1 MEDGEGVQM
10 RTRNE
15 RKRDDHDLTV
25 FLLLCAAGLTL
36 LLLRGCAEA
45 AEAEANKP
53 DQTSASVLTY
63 AETQEDPLESE
74 AIEAAVLATIGTE
87 YEEDSFGYSFTE
99 LMKIISA
106 EGGEDYDT
114 CWYVATCLMT
124 AQLKTGLRYTPTEMA
139 GLQQFADPADTYT
152 NEAYD
157 ACVEVFLRGNRAP
170 EVKDATVFHCL
181 GRGNTNYHDGELC
194 EWVTEHNGVDYYVEL
209 KDWSEEVARWQ
220 SRSE

>member
-1 MEDGEGVQM
+1 M

-15 RKRDDHDLTV
+15 RRRDNHDLTV
-25 FLLLCAAGLTL
+25 FLLLCAAGLTA
-36 LLLRGCAEA
+36 LLRSCN
-45 AEAEANKP
+45 EAERESTPRA
-53 DQTSASVLTY
+53 ASCATELTY
-63 AETQEDPLESE
+63 ADTQEDPMEAE
-74 AIEAAVLATIGTE
+74 AIEAAVLAAVGTE
-87 YEEDSFGYSFTE
+87 YEEDAFGYSFTE
-99 LMKIISA
+99 LAKIISA

-124 AQLKTGLRYTPTEMA
+124 AQLKTGLRFTPTEVADM
-139 GLQQFADPADTYT
+139 QRFADPADTYT
-152 NEAYD
+152 EAAYN

-194 EWVTEHNGVDYYVEL
+194 EWVTEHNGVDYYTEL
-209 KDWSEEVARWQ
+209 KNWDEEVAKWQ

>member
-1 MEDGEGVQM
+1 M

-15 RKRDDHDLTV
+15 RRRDNNDLTV
-25 FLLLCAAGLTL
+25 FLLLCAAGLTA
-36 LLLRGCAEA
+36 LLLRSCNEAEWESTPSAASCA
-45 AEAEANKP
+45 AE
-53 DQTSASVLTY
+53 LTY
-63 AETQEDPLESE
+63 AETQEDPLEAE
-74 AIEAAVLATIGTE
+74 AIEAAVLAAVGTE
-87 YEEDSFGYSFTE
+87 YEEDAFGYSFTE
-99 LMKIISA
+99 LAKIISA

-124 AQLKTGLRYTPTEMA
+124 AQLKTGLRFTPTEVADM
-139 GLQQFADPADTYT
+139 QRFADPADTYT
-152 NEAYD
+152 EAAYN

-194 EWVTEHNGVDYYVEL
+194 EWVTEHNGVDYYTEL
-209 KDWSEEVARWQ
+209 KNWDEEVAKWQ

>member
-1 MEDGEGVQM
+1 M

-15 RKRDDHDLTV
+15 RRRDNHDLTV
-25 FLLLCAAGLTL
+25 FLLLCAAGLTA
-36 LLLRGCAEA
+36 LLLRSCNEAEWESTPSAASCA
-45 AEAEANKP
+45 AE
-53 DQTSASVLTY
+53 LTY
-63 AETQEDPLESE
+63 AETQEDPLEAE
-74 AIEAAVLATIGTE
+74 AIEAAVLAAVGTE
-87 YEEDSFGYSFTE
+87 YEEDAFGYSFTE
-99 LMKIISA
+99 LANIISA

-124 AQLKTGLRYTPTEMA
+124 AQLKTGLRFTPTEVADM
-139 GLQQFADPADTYT
+139 QRFADPADTYT
-152 NEAYD
+152 EAAYN

-194 EWVTEHNGVDYYVEL
+194 EWVTEHNGVDYYTEL
-209 KDWSEEVARWQ
+209 KNWDEEVAKWQ

>member
-1 MEDGEGVQM
+1 M

-15 RKRDDHDLTV
+15 RRRDNHDLTV
-25 FLLLCAAGLTL
+25 FLLLCTAGLTA
-36 LLLRGCAEA
+36 LLLRSCDGAERERTPSAASYA
-45 AEAEANKP
+45 AE
-53 DQTSASVLTY
+53 LTY
-63 AETQEDPLESE
+63 ADTQEDPLEAE
-74 AIEAAVLATIGTE
+74 AIEAAVLAAVGTE
-87 YEEDSFGYSFTE
+87 YEEDAFGYSFTE
-99 LMKIISA
+99 LAKIISA

-124 AQLKTGLRYTPTEMA
+124 AQLKTGLRFTPTEVANM
-139 GLQQFADPADTYT
+139 QRFADPADTYT
-152 NEAYD
+152 EAAYN

-194 EWVTEHNGVDYYVEL
+194 EWVTEHNGVDYYTEL
-209 KDWSEEVARWQ
+209 KNWDEEVAKWQ

>member
-1 MEDGEGVQM
+1 M

-15 RKRDDHDLTV
+15 RRRDNHDLTV
-25 FLLLCAAGLTL
+25 FLLLCTAGLTA
-36 LLLRGCAEA
+36 LLLRSCGGAERESTPSAASYA
-45 AEAEANKP
+45 AE
-53 DQTSASVLTY
+53 LTY
-63 AETQEDPLESE
+63 AETQEDPLEAE
-74 AIEAAVLATIGTE
+74 AIEAAVLAAVGTE
-87 YEEDSFGYSFTE
+87 YEEDAFGYSFTE
-99 LMKIISA
+99 LAKIISA

-124 AQLKTGLRYTPTEMA
+124 AQLKTGLRFTPTEVADM
-139 GLQQFADPADTYT
+139 QRFADPADTYT
-152 NEAYD
+152 EEAYN

-194 EWVTEHNGVDYYVEL
+194 EWVTEHNGVDYYTEL
-209 KDWSEEVARWQ
+209 KNWDEEVAKWQ

>member
-1 MEDGEGVQM
+1 M

-15 RKRDDHDLTV
+15 RRRDNHDLTV
-25 FLLLCAAGLTL
+25 FLLLCTAGLTA
-36 LLLRGCAEA
+36 LLLRSCGGAERESTPSAASYA
-45 AEAEANKP
+45 AE
-53 DQTSASVLTY
+53 LTY
-63 AETQEDPLESE
+63 AETQEDPLEAE
-74 AIEAAVLATIGTE
+74 AIEAAVLAAIGTE
-87 YEEDSFGYSFTE
+87 YEEDAFGYSFTE
-99 LMKIISA
+99 LAKIISA

-124 AQLKTGLRYTPTEMA
+124 AQLKTGLRFTPTEVADM
-139 GLQQFADPADTYT
+139 QRFADPADTYT
-152 NEAYD
+152 EAAYN

-194 EWVTEHNGVDYYVEL
+194 EWVVEHNGVDYYTEL
-209 KDWSEEVARWQ
+209 KNWDEEVAKWQ

>member
-1 MEDGEGVQM
+1 M

-15 RKRDDHDLTV
+15 RRRDNHDLTV
-25 FLLLCAAGLTL
+25 FLLLCAAGLTA
-36 LLLRGCAEA
+36 LLLRSCGGAERESTPRAASCATE
-45 AEAEANKP
+45 
-53 DQTSASVLTY
+53 LTY
-63 AETQEDPLESE
+63 ADTQEDPLEAE
-74 AIEAAVLATIGTE
+74 AIEAAVLAAVGTE
-87 YEEDSFGYSFTE
+87 YEEDAFGYSFTE
-99 LMKIISA
+99 LAKIISA

-124 AQLKTGLRYTPTEMA
+124 AQLKTGLRFTPTEVADM
-139 GLQQFADPADTYT
+139 QRFADPADTYT
-152 NEAYD
+152 EAAYN

-194 EWVTEHNGVDYYVEL
+194 EWVTEHNGVDYYTEL
-209 KDWSEEVARWQ
+209 KNWDEEVAKWQ

>member
-1 MEDGEGVQM
+1 M

-15 RKRDDHDLTV
+15 RRRDNHDLTV
-25 FLLLCAAGLTL
+25 FLLLCAAGLTA
-36 LLLRGCAEA
+36 LLLRSCGRAERESTPIAVGCA
-45 AEAEANKP
+45 AE
-53 DQTSASVLTY
+53 LTY

-74 AIEAAVLATIGTE
+74 AIEAAVLAVVGTE
-87 YEEDSFGYSFTE
+87 YEEDAFGYSFTE
-99 LMKIISA
+99 LAKIISA

-124 AQLKTGLRYTPTEMA
+124 AQLKTGLRFTPTEVADM
-139 GLQQFADPADTYT
+139 QRFADPADTYT
-152 NEAYD
+152 EEAYN

-194 EWVTEHNGVDYYVEL
+194 EWVAEHNGVDYYTEL
-209 KDWSEEVARWQ
+209 KNWGEEVAKWQ

>member
-1 MEDGEGVQM
+1 M

-15 RKRDDHDLTV
+15 RRRDNHDLTV
-25 FLLLCAAGLTL
+25 FLLLCATGLTA
-36 LLLRGCAEA
+36 LLLRSCN
-45 AEAEANKP
+45 EAERESTPRA
-53 DQTSASVLTY
+53 ASCATGLTY
-63 AETQEDPLESE
+63 AETQEDPLEAE
-74 AIEAAVLATIGTE
+74 AIEAAVLAAVGTE
-87 YEEDSFGYSFTE
+87 YEEDAFGYSFTE
-99 LMKIISA
+99 LTKIISA

-124 AQLKTGLRYTPTEMA
+124 AQLKTGLRFTPTEVADM
-139 GLQQFADPADTYT
+139 QRFADPADTYT
-152 NEAYD
+152 EAAYN

-194 EWVTEHNGVDYYVEL
+194 EWVVEHNGVDYYTEL
-209 KDWSEEVARWQ
+209 KNWDEEVAKWQ

>member
-1 MEDGEGVQM
+1 M

-15 RKRDDHDLTV
+15 RRRDNHDLTV
-25 FLLLCAAGLTL
+25 FLLLCAAGLTA
-36 LLLRGCAEA
+36 LLLRSCGEAGRESTYSAASCA
-45 AEAEANKP
+45 AE
-53 DQTSASVLTY
+53 LTY

-74 AIEAAVLATIGTE
+74 AIEAAVLATIGTA
-87 YEEDSFGYSFTE
+87 YEEDAFGYSFTE
-99 LMKIISA
+99 LAKIISA

-124 AQLKTGLRYTPTEMA
+124 AQLKTGLRFTPAEVADM
-139 GLQQFADPADTYT
+139 QRFADPADTYT
-152 NEAYD
+152 EEAYN

-181 GRGNTNYHDGELC
+181 GRGNTNYHDGALC
-194 EWVTEHNGVDYYVEL
+194 EWVAEHNGVDYYTEL
-209 KDWSEEVARWQ
+209 KNWDEEVAKWQ

>member
-1 MEDGEGVQM
+1 M

-15 RKRDDHDLTV
+15 RRRDNHDLTV
-25 FLLLCAAGLTL
+25 FLLLCAAGLTA
-36 LLLRGCAEA
+36 LLLRSCNEAERESTPSAASCA
-45 AEAEANKP
+45 AE
-53 DQTSASVLTY
+53 LTY
-63 AETQEDPLESE
+63 AETQEDPLEAE
-74 AIEAAVLATIGTE
+74 AIEAAVLAAVGTE
-87 YEEDSFGYSFTE
+87 YEEDAFGYSFTE
-99 LMKIISA
+99 LAKIISA

-124 AQLKTGLRYTPTEMA
+124 AQLKTGLRFTPTEVADM
-139 GLQQFADPADTYT
+139 QRFADPADTYT
-152 NEAYD
+152 EAAYN

-194 EWVTEHNGVDYYVEL
+194 EWVTEHNGVDYYTEL
-209 KDWSEEVARWQ
+209 KNWDEEVEKWQ

>member
-1 MEDGEGVQM
+1 M

-15 RKRDDHDLTV
+15 RRRDNHDLTV
-25 FLLLCAAGLTL
+25 FLLLCTAGLTA
-36 LLLRGCAEA
+36 LLLRSCGGAERESTPSATSYA
-45 AEAEANKP
+45 AE
-53 DQTSASVLTY
+53 LTY
-63 AETQEDPLESE
+63 AETQEDPMEAE
-74 AIEAAVLATIGTE
+74 AIEAAVLAAVGTE
-87 YEEDSFGYSFTE
+87 YEEDAFGYSFTE
-99 LMKIISA
+99 LAKIISA

-124 AQLKTGLRYTPTEMA
+124 AQLKTGLRFTPTEVADM
-139 GLQQFADPADTYT
+139 QRFADPADTYT
-152 NEAYD
+152 EEAYN

-194 EWVTEHNGVDYYVEL
+194 EWVVEHNGVNYYTEL
-209 KDWSEEVARWQ
+209 KNWDEEVAKWQ

>member
-1 MEDGEGVQM
+1 M

-15 RKRDDHDLTV
+15 RRRDNHDLTV
-25 FLLLCAAGLTL
+25 FLLLCTAGLTA
-36 LLLRGCAEA
+36 LLLRSCGGAERESTPREASCATE
-45 AEAEANKP
+45 
-53 DQTSASVLTY
+53 LTY
-63 AETQEDPLESE
+63 AETQEDPLEAE
-74 AIEAAVLATIGTE
+74 AIEAAVLAAIGTE
-87 YEEDSFGYSFTE
+87 YEEDAFGYSFTE
-99 LMKIISA
+99 LAKIISA

-124 AQLKTGLRYTPTEMA
+124 AQLKTGLRFTPTEVADM
-139 GLQQFADPADTYT
+139 QRFADPADTYT
-152 NEAYD
+152 EAAYN

-194 EWVTEHNGVDYYVEL
+194 EWVTEHNGVDYYTEL
-209 KDWSEEVARWQ
+209 KNWDEEVAKWQ

>member
-1 MEDGEGVQM
+1 MK
-10 RTRNE
+10 TRNE
-15 RKRDDHDLTV
+15 RRRDNHDLIL
-25 FLLLCAAGLTL
+25 FLFLCALGMTA
-36 LLLRGCAEA
+36 LLLRGCGRAEP
-45 AEAEANKP
+45 ESIIP
-53 DQTSASVLTY
+53 ITSYAVEPTY

-74 AIEAAVLATIGTE
+74 AIEAAVLASVGTE
-87 YEEDSFGYSFTE
+87 YEEDTFGYSFTE
-99 LMKIISA
+99 LAKIISA

-124 AQLKTGLRYTPTEMA
+124 AQLKTGLRFTPTEVADM
-139 GLQQFADPADTYT
+139 QRFADPADTYT
-152 NEAYD
+152 EAAYN

-194 EWVTEHNGVDYYVEL
+194 EWVTEHNGVDYYTEL
-209 KDWSEEVARWQ
+209 KNWDEEVAKWQ

>member
-1 MEDGEGVQM
+1 M

-15 RKRDDHDLTV
+15 RRRDNHDLTV
-25 FLLLCAAGLTL
+25 FLLLCTAGLTA
-36 LLLRGCAEA
+36 LLLRSCGGAERESTPSAASYA
-45 AEAEANKP
+45 AE
-53 DQTSASVLTY
+53 LTY
-63 AETQEDPLESE
+63 AETQEDPLEAE
-74 AIEAAVLATIGTE
+74 AIEAAVLAVVGTE
-87 YEEDSFGYSFTE
+87 YEEDAFGYSFTE
-99 LMKIISA
+99 LAKIISA

-124 AQLKTGLRYTPTEMA
+124 AQLKTGLRFTPTEVADM
-139 GLQQFADPADTYT
+139 QRFADPADTYT
-152 NEAYD
+152 EAAYN

-194 EWVTEHNGVDYYVEL
+194 EWVVEHNGVDYYTEL
-209 KDWSEEVARWQ
+209 KNWDEEVAKWQ

>member
-1 MEDGEGVQM
+1 M

-15 RKRDDHDLTV
+15 RRRDNHDLTV
-25 FLLLCAAGLTL
+25 FLLLCAAGLTA
-36 LLLRGCAEA
+36 LLLRSCGGAERESTPSAASYA
-45 AEAEANKP
+45 AE
-53 DQTSASVLTY
+53 LTY
-63 AETQEDPLESE
+63 AETQEDPLEAE
-74 AIEAAVLATIGTE
+74 AIEAAVLAAVGTE
-87 YEEDSFGYSFTE
+87 YEEDAFGYSFTE
-99 LMKIISA
+99 LAKIISA

-124 AQLKTGLRYTPTEMA
+124 AQLKTGLRFTPTEVADM
-139 GLQQFADPADTYT
+139 QRFADPADTYT
-152 NEAYD
+152 EEAYN

-194 EWVTEHNGVDYYVEL
+194 EWVTEHNGVDYYTEL
-209 KDWSEEVARWQ
+209 KNWDEEVAKWQ

>member
-1 MEDGEGVQM
+1 M

-15 RKRDDHDLTV
+15 RRRDNHDLTV
-25 FLLLCAAGLTL
+25 FLLLCTAGLTA
-36 LLLRGCAEA
+36 LLLRSCCGAERESTPSA
-45 AEAEANKP
+45 ASYATE
-53 DQTSASVLTY
+53 LTY
-63 AETQEDPLESE
+63 AETQEDPLEAE
-74 AIEAAVLATIGTE
+74 AIEAAVLAAVGTE
-87 YEEDSFGYSFTE
+87 YEEDAFGYSFTE
-99 LMKIISA
+99 LAKIISA

-124 AQLKTGLRYTPTEMA
+124 AQLKTGLRFTPTEVADM
-139 GLQQFADPADTYT
+139 QRFADPADTYT
-152 NEAYD
+152 EAAYN

-194 EWVTEHNGVDYYVEL
+194 EWVTEHNGVDYYTEL
-209 KDWSEEVARWQ
+209 KNWDEEVAKWQ

>member
-1 MEDGEGVQM
+1 M

-15 RKRDDHDLTV
+15 RRRDNHDLTV
-25 FLLLCAAGLTL
+25 FLLLCAAGLTA
-36 LLLRGCAEA
+36 LLLRSCGGAERESTPSAASYA
-45 AEAEANKP
+45 AE
-53 DQTSASVLTY
+53 LTY
-63 AETQEDPLESE
+63 AETQEDPLEAE
-74 AIEAAVLATIGTE
+74 AIEAAVLAAVGTE
-87 YEEDSFGYSFTE
+87 YEEDAFGYSFTE
-99 LMKIISA
+99 LAKIISA

-124 AQLKTGLRYTPTEMA
+124 AQLKTGLRFTPTEVADM
-139 GLQQFADPADTYT
+139 QRFADPADTYT
-152 NEAYD
+152 EEAYN

-194 EWVTEHNGVDYYVEL
+194 EWVVEHNGVDYYTEL
-209 KDWSEEVARWQ
+209 KNWDEEVAKWQ

>member
-1 MEDGEGVQM
+1 M

-15 RKRDDHDLTV
+15 RRRDNHDLTV
-25 FLLLCAAGLTL
+25 FLLLCTAGLTA
-36 LLLRGCAEA
+36 LLLRSCDGAERESTPSAASYA
-45 AEAEANKP
+45 AE
-53 DQTSASVLTY
+53 LTY
-63 AETQEDPLESE
+63 AETQEDPLEAE
-74 AIEAAVLATIGTE
+74 AIEAAVLAAVGTE
-87 YEEDSFGYSFTE
+87 YEEDAFGYSFTE
-99 LMKIISA
+99 LAKIISA

-124 AQLKTGLRYTPTEMA
+124 AQLKTGLRFTPTEVANM
-139 GLQQFADPADTYT
+139 QRFADPADTYT
-152 NEAYD
+152 EAAYN

-194 EWVTEHNGVDYYVEL
+194 EWVTEHNGVDYYTEL
-209 KDWSEEVARWQ
+209 KNWDEEVAKWQ

>member
-1 MEDGEGVQM
+1 M

-15 RKRDDHDLTV
+15 RRRDNHDLTV
-25 FLLLCAAGLTL
+25 FLLLCTAGLTA
-36 LLLRGCAEA
+36 LLLRSCCGAERESTPSAASYA
-45 AEAEANKP
+45 AE
-53 DQTSASVLTY
+53 LTY
-63 AETQEDPLESE
+63 AEAQEDPLEAE

-87 YEEDSFGYSFTE
+87 YEKDAFGYSFTE
-99 LMKIISA
+99 LAKIISA

-124 AQLKTGLRYTPTEMA
+124 AQLKTGLRFTPTEVADM
-139 GLQQFADPADTYT
+139 QRFADPADTYT
-152 NEAYD
+152 EAAYN

-194 EWVTEHNGVDYYVEL
+194 EWVTEHNGVDYYTEL
-209 KDWSEEVARWQ
+209 KNWGEEVAKWQ

>member
-1 MEDGEGVQM
+1 M

-15 RKRDDHDLTV
+15 RRRDNHDLTV
-25 FLLLCAAGLTL
+25 FLLLCAAGLTA
-36 LLLRGCAEA
+36 LLLRSCNEAEWESTPSAASCA
-45 AEAEANKP
+45 AE
-53 DQTSASVLTY
+53 LTY
-63 AETQEDPLESE
+63 AETQEDPLEAE
-74 AIEAAVLATIGTE
+74 AIEAAVLAAVGTE
-87 YEEDSFGYSFTE
+87 YEEDAFGYSFTE
-99 LMKIISA
+99 LAKIISA

-124 AQLKTGLRYTPTEMA
+124 AQLKTGLRFTPTEVADM
-139 GLQQFADPADTYT
+139 QRFADPADTYT
-152 NEAYD
+152 VAAYN

-194 EWVTEHNGVDYYVEL
+194 EWVTEHNGVDYYTEL
-209 KDWSEEVARWQ
+209 KNWDEEVAKWQ

>member
-1 MEDGEGVQM
+1 M

-15 RKRDDHDLTV
+15 RRRDNHDLTV
-25 FLLLCAAGLTL
+25 FLLLCAAGLTA
-36 LLLRGCAEA
+36 LLLRSCGGAERESTPSAASCATE
-45 AEAEANKP
+45 
-53 DQTSASVLTY
+53 LTY
-63 AETQEDPLESE
+63 ADTQEDPLEAE
-74 AIEAAVLATIGTE
+74 AIEAAVLAAVGTE
-87 YEEDSFGYSFTE
+87 YEEDAFGYSFTE
-99 LMKIISA
+99 LAKIISA

-124 AQLKTGLRYTPTEMA
+124 AQLKTGLRFTPTEVAVM
-139 GLQQFADPADTYT
+139 QRFADPADTYT
-152 NEAYD
+152 EAAYN

-194 EWVTEHNGVDYYVEL
+194 EWVTEHNGVDYYTEL
-209 KDWSEEVARWQ
+209 KNWDEEVAKWQ

>member
-1 MEDGEGVQM
+1 M

-15 RKRDDHDLTV
+15 RRRDNNDLTV
-25 FLLLCAAGLTL
+25 FLLLCAAGLTA
-36 LLLRGCAEA
+36 LLLRSCGGAEQESTPRAASCA
-45 AEAEANKP
+45 AE
-53 DQTSASVLTY
+53 LTY
-63 AETQEDPLESE
+63 AGTQEDPLEAE
-74 AIEAAVLATIGTE
+74 AIEAAVLAAVGTE
-87 YEEDSFGYSFTE
+87 YEEDAFGYSFTE
-99 LMKIISA
+99 LAKIISA

-124 AQLKTGLRYTPTEMA
+124 AQLKTGLRFTPTEVADM
-139 GLQQFADPADTYT
+139 QRFADPADTYT
-152 NEAYD
+152 EAAYN

-194 EWVTEHNGVDYYVEL
+194 EWVTEHNGVDYYTEL
-209 KDWSEEVARWQ
+209 KNWDEEVAKWQ

>member
-1 MEDGEGVQM
+1 M

-15 RKRDDHDLTV
+15 RRRDNHDLTV
-25 FLLLCAAGLTL
+25 FLLLCTAGLTA
-36 LLLRGCAEA
+36 LLLRSCCGAERESTPSAASYA
-45 AEAEANKP
+45 AE
-53 DQTSASVLTY
+53 LTY
-63 AETQEDPLESE
+63 AETQEDPLEAE
-74 AIEAAVLATIGTE
+74 AIEAAVLAAIGTE
-87 YEEDSFGYSFTE
+87 YEEDAFGYSFTE
-99 LMKIISA
+99 LAKIISA

-124 AQLKTGLRYTPTEMA
+124 AQLKTGLRFTPTEVANM
-139 GLQQFADPADTYT
+139 QRFADPADTYT
-152 NEAYD
+152 EAAYN

-194 EWVTEHNGVDYYVEL
+194 EWVVEHNGVDYYTEL
-209 KDWSEEVARWQ
+209 KNWDEEVAKWQ

>member
-1 MEDGEGVQM
+1 M

-15 RKRDDHDLTV
+15 RRRDNHDLTV
-25 FLLLCAAGLTL
+25 FLLLCAAGLTA
-36 LLLRGCAEA
+36 LLLRSCNGAERESTPRAASCATE
-45 AEAEANKP
+45 
-53 DQTSASVLTY
+53 LTY
-63 AETQEDPLESE
+63 AETQEDPLEAE
-74 AIEAAVLATIGTE
+74 AIEAAVLAAVGTE
-87 YEEDSFGYSFTE
+87 YEEDAFGYSFTE
-99 LMKIISA
+99 LAKIISA

-124 AQLKTGLRYTPTEMA
+124 AQLKTGLRFTPTEVADM
-139 GLQQFADPADTYT
+139 QRFADPADTYT
-152 NEAYD
+152 EAAYN

-194 EWVTEHNGVDYYVEL
+194 EWVTEHNGVDYYTEL
-209 KDWSEEVARWQ
+209 KNWDEEVAKWQ

>member
-1 MEDGEGVQM
+1 M

-15 RKRDDHDLTV
+15 RRRDNHDLTV
-25 FLLLCAAGLTL
+25 FLLLCAAGLTA
-36 LLLRGCAEA
+36 LLLRSCNEAERESTPSAASCA
-45 AEAEANKP
+45 AE
-53 DQTSASVLTY
+53 LTY
-63 AETQEDPLESE
+63 AETQEDPLEAE
-74 AIEAAVLATIGTE
+74 AIEAAVLAAVGTE
-87 YEEDSFGYSFTE
+87 YEEDAFGYSFTE
-99 LMKIISA
+99 LAKIISA

-124 AQLKTGLRYTPTEMA
+124 AQLKTGLRFTPTEVADM
-139 GLQQFADPADTYT
+139 QRFADPADTYT
-152 NEAYD
+152 EAAYN

-194 EWVTEHNGVDYYVEL
+194 EWVTEHNGVDYYTEL
-209 KDWSEEVARWQ
+209 KNWDEEVAKWQ

>member
-1 MEDGEGVQM
+1 M

-15 RKRDDHDLTV
+15 RRRDNHDLTV
-25 FLLLCAAGLTL
+25 FLLLCTAGLTA
-36 LLLRGCAEA
+36 LLLRSCGGAERESTPRAASCATE
-45 AEAEANKP
+45 
-53 DQTSASVLTY
+53 LTY
-63 AETQEDPLESE
+63 ADTQEDPLEAE
-74 AIEAAVLATIGTE
+74 AIEAAVLAAVGTE
-87 YEEDSFGYSFTE
+87 YEEDAFGYSFTE
-99 LMKIISA
+99 LAKIISA

-124 AQLKTGLRYTPTEMA
+124 AQLKTGLRFTPTEVADM
-139 GLQQFADPADTYT
+139 QRFADPADTYT
-152 NEAYD
+152 EAAYN

-194 EWVTEHNGVDYYVEL
+194 EWVTEHNGVDYYTEL
-209 KDWSEEVARWQ
+209 KNWDEEVAKWQ

>member
-1 MEDGEGVQM
+1 M

-15 RKRDDHDLTV
+15 RRRDNHDLTV
-25 FLLLCAAGLTL
+25 FLLLCAAGLTA
-36 LLLRGCAEA
+36 LLLRSCGGAEQESTPSAASCA
-45 AEAEANKP
+45 AE
-53 DQTSASVLTY
+53 LTY
-63 AETQEDPLESE
+63 AETQEDPLEAE

-87 YEEDSFGYSFTE
+87 YEEDAFGYSFTE
-99 LMKIISA
+99 LAKIISA

-124 AQLKTGLRYTPTEMA
+124 AQLKTGLRFTPTEVADM
-139 GLQQFADPADTYT
+139 QRFADPADTYT
-152 NEAYD
+152 EAAYN

-194 EWVTEHNGVDYYVEL
+194 EWVVEHNGVDYYTEL
-209 KDWSEEVARWQ
+209 KNWDEEVAKWQ

>member
-1 MEDGEGVQM
+1 MK
-10 RTRNE
+10 TRNE
-15 RKRDDHDLTV
+15 RRRDNHDLIL
-25 FLLLCAAGLTL
+25 FLFLCALGMTA
-36 LLLRGCAEA
+36 LLLRGCGRVEQ
-45 AEAEANKP
+45 ESSLP
-53 DQTSASVLTY
+53 ITSYAVEPTY

-74 AIEAAVLATIGTE
+74 AIEAAVLASVGTG
-87 YEEDSFGYSFTE
+87 YEKDTFGYSFTE
-99 LMKIISA
+99 LVKIISA

-124 AQLKTGLRYTPTEMA
+124 AQLKTGLRFTPTEVANM
-139 GLQQFADPADTYT
+139 QRFADPADTYT
-152 NEAYD
+152 EAAYN

-194 EWVTEHNGVDYYVEL
+194 EWVVEHNGVDYYVEL
-209 KDWSEEVARWQ
+209 KNWDEEVARWQ

>member
-1 MEDGEGVQM
+1 M

-15 RKRDDHDLTV
+15 RRRDNHDLTV
-25 FLLLCAAGLTL
+25 FLLLCAAGLTA
-36 LLLRGCAEA
+36 LLLRSCN
-45 AEAEANKP
+45 EAERESTP
-53 DQTSASVLTY
+53 SAASCATELTY
-63 AETQEDPLESE
+63 ADTQEDPLEAE
-74 AIEAAVLATIGTE
+74 AIEAAVLAAVGTE
-87 YEEDSFGYSFTE
+87 YEEGAFGYSFTE
-99 LMKIISA
+99 LAKIISA

-124 AQLKTGLRYTPTEMA
+124 AQLKTGLRFTPTEVAVM
-139 GLQQFADPADTYT
+139 QRFADPADTYT
-152 NEAYD
+152 EEAYD

-194 EWVTEHNGVDYYVEL
+194 EWVVEHNGVDYYTEL
-209 KDWSEEVARWQ
+209 KNWDEEVAKWQ

>member
-1 MEDGEGVQM
+1 MK
-10 RTRNE
+10 TRNE
-15 RKRDDHDLTV
+15 RRRDNHDLLL
-25 FLLLCAAGLTL
+25 FLFLCALGMTA
-36 LLLRGCAEA
+36 LLLRGCGRAEP
-45 AEAEANKP
+45 ESIIP
-53 DQTSASVLTY
+53 ITSYAVEPTY

-74 AIEAAVLATIGTE
+74 AIEAAVLASVGTE
-87 YEEDSFGYSFTE
+87 YEEDTFGYNFTE
-99 LMKIISA
+99 LAKIISA

-124 AQLKTGLRYTPTEMA
+124 AQLKTGLRFTPTEVADM
-139 GLQQFADPADTYT
+139 QRFADPADTYT
-152 NEAYD
+152 EEAYN

-209 KDWSEEVARWQ
+209 KNWDEEVARWQ